1 MKGVGVLCGVFAA
14 VLLVAP
20 GAAAQKLVK
29 DDGSHVD
36 AANAIFVED
45 VSISQVVY
53 HVVPGAD
60 DTLWVGFDGK
70 AGQELY
76 AELGIPKVNGLENYR
91 PAFVVLGPGLPAVD
105 VPFDI
110 PAGYGGWVFD
120 TTGTTTP
127 PVFDEKFTGT
137 LSWKYPGQTYAL
149 PAAGRYYVV
158 GYVPEGIA
166 GKYWV
171 AVGTKEKFTL
181 KDIWE
186 LPDTISYVRTFHEV
200 GPVGGLL
207 WIFALPIRLIRFI
220 LRV

>member
-1 MKGVGVLCGVFAA
+1 MRGMGVLCGVLA
-14 VLLVAP
+14 VLFVWSP
-20 GAAAQKLVK
+20 GAAAHKLVQ

-36 AANAIFVED
+36 AANAIFVQD

-53 HVVPGAD
+53 HVVPGAG
-60 DTLWVGFDGK
+60 DTLWIAFDGQ

-76 AELGIPKVNGLENYR
+76 AELGIPKIDGLQDYR
-91 PAFVVLGPGLPAVD
+91 PAFAVLGPGLPSVE

-120 TTGTTTP
+120 TTGTPTA

-137 LSWKYPGQTYAL
+137 LSWKYEGQTYTL

-158 GYVPEGIA
+158 GYVPGGTT

-171 AVGTKEKFTL
+171 AVGKKEKFTA

-186 LPDTISYVRTFHEV
+186 LPDTISYVRSFHEV

-220 LRV
+220 LRI